1 MKTTHRKPVSF
12 TLLWM
17 GIISIL
23 FSFIY
28 FIWIDND
35 MIDYIHGLT
44 AIVAM
49 VSLINFSSSIDMKK
63 DQFTSEILSE
73 VYKKD
78 MAESLSSL
86 GELFKENKDALTNK
100 NTTSFEHYLEENKD
114 KKVNMIRV
122 LNYLESIAVMSRL
135 NLINEKLVQVH
146 IKNLVVK
153 ISNNLLFYIEHCQ
166 KTTPRVWCEYVK
178 LSKKW
183 NENEKK
189 YNFD

>member
-1 MKTTHRKPVSF
+1 MKTIHRKSVSF

-23 FSFIY
+23 FIC

-78 MAESLSSL
+78 MAESLSSI

-100 NTTSFEHYLEENKD
+100 NTTSFEHYLEKNKD
-114 KKVNMIRV
+114 KK
-122 LNYLESIAVMSRL
+122 
-135 NLINEKLVQVH
+135 
-146 IKNLVVK
+146 
-153 ISNNLLFYIEHCQ
+153 
-166 KTTPRVWCEYVK
+166 
-178 LSKKW
+178 SK
-183 NENEKK
+183 
-189 YNFD
+189 YDYSA

>member
-1 MKTTHRKPVSF
+1 MKTTHRKSVSF

-17 GIISIL
+17 GVISIL

-86 GELFKENKDALTNK
+86 WELFKENKDALTNK

-183 NENEKK
+183 NEKK
-189 YNFD
+189 I

>member
-1 MKTTHRKPVSF
+1 MKTTHRKSVSF

-17 GIISIL
+17 GVFSIL

-28 FIWIDND
+28 FIWIDNN

-44 AIVAM
+44 AIVTM
-49 VSLINFSSSIDMKK
+49 VSLINFSCSIDMKK

-86 GELFKENKDALTNK
+86 GELFTENKDDLTKK
-100 NTTSFEHYLEENKD
+100 NPPSFEHYLDNNKD

-122 LNYLESIAVMSRL
+122 LNYLESIAVLSRL

-153 ISNNLLFYIEHCQ
+153 ISNNLLFYIKHCQ

-189 YNFD
+189 I